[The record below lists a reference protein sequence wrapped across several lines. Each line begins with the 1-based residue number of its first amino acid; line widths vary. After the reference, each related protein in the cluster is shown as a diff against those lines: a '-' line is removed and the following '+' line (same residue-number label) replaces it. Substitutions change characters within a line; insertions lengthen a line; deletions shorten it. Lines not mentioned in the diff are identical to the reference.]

1 MGGNTWEY
9 HVACLWVPTRCGL
22 WDQRAGRTPG
32 GGPLLVRDSPANGL
46 VYAASFSMIFAQTP
60 ERVLVFGRILRFE
73 FSLEDRHEEQV
84 PSPDLHFVNPKEAP
98 ETSLQSTVVHG
109 VDNHRVL
116 VEYSLLRWHATH
128 SRIFG
133 GPSGYRAIESPS
145 CWVAV
150 PPTITKA

>member
-1 MGGNTWEY
+1 MGISCCMLVGSYWMRVMGQARGT
-9 HVACLWVPTRCGL
+9 HTR
-22 WDQRAGRTPG
+22 WRAASCQGF
-32 GGPLLVRDSPANGL
+32 PLVMANGL

-60 ERVLVFGRILRFE
+60 ERVLVLGRILRFE
-73 FSLEDRHEEQV
+73 FSLEERHEEQV
-84 PSPDLHFVNPKEAP
+84 PSSDLHVVNPKEAP
-98 ETSLQSTVVHG
+98 KTSLQSTVVHE

-116 VEYSLLRWHATH
+116 VECSLLCRHAIR

-150 PPTITKA
+150 PPTIMKA